1 MGHFD
6 RFPGTHAV
14 EVTAGVLA
22 QLIHPDAFHDS
33 YPYQPVR
40 RQCPEFAWCASRY
53 ATAFMGGAGMNLS
66 QSDDEFEA
74 FARQAGPRLARALVA
89 SRGVHGAADAASEAL
104 AYAFEHWHD
113 VRTMQNP
120 MGYLFR
126 VGQSRT
132 RPRQQPRLPAPDQ
145 VGLPDVEPRLVPALL
160 ALPETQRAAVWLV
173 HACDW
178 SYAEVAAALDTTTSM
193 VGNHVS
199 RGLSRLRSEL
209 EVTFDA

>member
-1 MGHFD
+1 MEHSES
-6 RFPGTHAV
+6 HA
-14 EVTAGVLA
+14 
-22 QLIHPDAFHDS
+22 D
-33 YPYQPVR
+33 
-40 RQCPEFAWCASRY
+40 
-53 ATAFMGGAGMNLS
+53 
-66 QSDDEFEA
+66 FEE

-104 AYAFEHWHD
+104 AYAFEHWPD
-113 VRTMQNP
+113 VRSMENP

-126 VGQSRT
+126 VGQTRT
-132 RPRQQPRLPAPDQ
+132 RPRRQPGLPAPDE
-145 VGLPDVEPRLVPALL
+145 VGLPDIEPRLVPALL

-178 SYAEVAAALDTTTSM
+178 SYAEVAAALDTSTSM

-199 RGLSRLRSEL
+199 RGLSRLRNEL